1 MGHGGDAADAFH
13 VVCPSLPGYG
23 FSEAPR
29 RHGVNGRVV
38 AEPFAALEQP
48 ELLPEDIRAAFRP
61 LR

>member
-1 MGHGGDAADAFH
+1 M
-13 VVCPSLPGYG
+13 VCPSLPGHG
-23 FSEAPR
+23 FSQAPR

-38 AEPFAALEQP
+38 AERFAALEQP